1 MASVASSQQS
11 FLANAL
17 APPTHKP
24 KTKILTSAANTTI
37 SCKRSY
43 SSTDDHKGSSSDDG
57 LLRKNENK
65 LAKLAMVTLAAGVL
79 TLGPVHDAS
88 AAKTGGRVGA
98 RPSGL
103 RLLLGL
109 HPLGS
114 TIIQGIKK
122 TNIYINPPVA
132 PPLVGGYGYG
142 YGVPFFG
149 GWGPSVAVGIGG
161 GFQLLAFFAFLGAV
175 AAVARRFTGSR
186 DEEDDDDYY

>member
-1 MASVASSQQS
+1 MAASVASSQQS

-65 LAKLAMVTLAAGVL
+65 LAK
-79 TLGPVHDAS
+79 
-88 AAKTGGRVGA
+88 
-98 RPSGL
+98 PSGL

-114 TIIQGIKK
+114 TIIQGPIF
-122 TNIYINPPVA
+122 ISI
-132 PPLVGGYGYG
+132 L
-142 YGVPFFG
+142 
-149 GWGPSVAVGIGG
+149 
-161 GFQLLAFFAFLGAV
+161 Q
-175 AAVARRFTGSR
+175 
-186 DEEDDDDYY
+186 